1 MVARPQLPALARRTD
16 NQPPPSLPACLLA
29 WLQLYAERLAAYLKE
44 QQERP
49 PSFLRD
55 ACGTMW
61 VNRSRFQ
68 FRKTF
73 VASTVPELA
82 AKVDA
87 FAKAATTEPCGEGRK
102 MQVRPPTSQATGG

>member
-1 MVARPQLPALARRTD
+1 
-16 NQPPPSLPACLLA
+16 
-29 WLQLYAERLAAYLKE
+29 
-44 QQERP
+44 
-49 PSFLRD
+49 
-55 ACGTMW
+55 MW